1 MLPALSH
8 RARRALVGALTA
20 ITLTVSGATAASAET
35 PQELAKKKEEET
47 KIALTAA
54 MAIGAG
60 NPLPAMPISLMAGPK
75 DFMPVDNLGRPKKE
89 ILDQA
94 RNFANSTPM
103 PDQIRGAI
111 LAGIMFWE
119 GDGKSE
125 IKLPEGATPRFKQFY
140 WPSIASK
147 CINAQSDAI
156 GSGIAVPGPTV
167 IPVPGAKEGETAF
180 LFTALGT
187 GKLNKTDMKVYW
199 FNLNT
204 FKSGV
209 APLGGNGINPEGPA
223 TVSGNAPTG
232 KGNVIAVMDGSIDTI
247 EKESNAHCSFI
258 PTAAFFEVN

>member
-1 MLPALSH
+1 MLPALSR

-119 GDGKSE
+119 GGGKSE
-125 IKLPEGATPRFKQFY
+125 IKLPEGAAPRFKQFY

-147 CINAQSDAI
+147 CINAPSSLCRAPRKGKPPSCLPPWEPASSI
-156 GSGIAVPGPTV
+156 RPT
-167 IPVPGAKEGETAF
+167 
-180 LFTALGT
+180 
-187 GKLNKTDMKVYW
+187 
-199 FNLNT
+199 
-204 FKSGV
+204 
-209 APLGGNGINPEGPA
+209 
-223 TVSGNAPTG
+223 
-232 KGNVIAVMDGSIDTI
+232 
-247 EKESNAHCSFI
+247 
-258 PTAAFFEVN
+258 

>member
-20 ITLTVSGATAASAET
+20 ITLAVSGAAIASAET
-35 PQELAKKKEEET
+35 PQELAKKKEEEA
-47 KIALTAA
+47 KIALTSAL
-54 MAIGAG
+54 AIGAG
-60 NPLPAMPISLMAGPK
+60 HPLPGLPISTLAGPQ
-75 DFMPVDNLGRPKKE
+75 DLMPVDNLGRPRKE

-94 RNFANSTPM
+94 RNFANTAPL
-103 PDQIRGAI
+103 PDKIRGAI
-111 LAGIMFWE
+111 LATVMFWE
-119 GDGKSE
+119 GSSGSE
-125 IKLPEGATPRFKQFY
+125 VKLPDGAPRFKQFY

-147 CINAQSDAI
+147 CINAQADAI
-156 GSGIAVPGPTV
+156 GSGIAVPGPTT

-187 GKLNKTDMKVYW
+187 GKLAKTDMRVYW

-204 FKSGV
+204 LKSGI
-209 APLGGNGINPEGPA
+209 ASMGGNGINPEGPA

-232 KGNVIAVMDGSIDTI
+232 KGTVIAVMDGSIDTI

>member
-1 MLPALSH
+1 MLPALSR

-119 GDGKSE
+119 GNGKSE

-147 CINAQSDAI
+147 CINAQSDWFGHCRTRAHRHPCA
-156 GSGIAVPGPTV
+156 GRQGRGNRFPVYRPGNRQ
-167 IPVPGAKEGETAF
+167 AQ
-180 LFTALGT
+180 
-187 GKLNKTDMKVYW
+187 
-199 FNLNT
+199 
-204 FKSGV
+204 
-209 APLGGNGINPEGPA
+209 
-223 TVSGNAPTG
+223 
-232 KGNVIAVMDGSIDTI
+232 
-247 EKESNAHCSFI
+247 
-258 PTAAFFEVN
+258 

>member
-1 MLPALSH
+1 MLPALSR

-103 PDQIRGAI
+103 PP
-111 LAGIMFWE
+111 F
-119 GDGKSE
+119 S
-125 IKLPEGATPRFKQFY
+125 
-140 WPSIASK
+140 
-147 CINAQSDAI
+147 
-156 GSGIAVPGPTV
+156 
-167 IPVPGAKEGETAF
+167 
-180 LFTALGT
+180 
-187 GKLNKTDMKVYW
+187 
-199 FNLNT
+199 
-204 FKSGV
+204 
-209 APLGGNGINPEGPA
+209 PA
-223 TVSGNAPTG
+223 
-232 KGNVIAVMDGSIDTI
+232 
-247 EKESNAHCSFI
+247 
-258 PTAAFFEVN
+258 